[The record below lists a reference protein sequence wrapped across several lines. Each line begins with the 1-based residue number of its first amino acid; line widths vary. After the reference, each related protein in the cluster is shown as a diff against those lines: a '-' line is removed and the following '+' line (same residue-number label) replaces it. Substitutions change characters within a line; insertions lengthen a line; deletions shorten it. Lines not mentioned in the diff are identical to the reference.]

1 MRCLALVVVVAASL
15 ARAQDAGIDGGLII
29 DVAAEIDAGIFLPP
43 VLVQTSPAP
52 WPEAAREAGLIGG
65 DVELMLTIETD
76 GSVSAVEVKDS
87 PGEPFT
93 TAALNAARGLGFDP
107 AMRDGVAVSVVLAY
121 RYRFEAPVAL
131 EEPDAGTN
139 ATLKVQVLTR
149 GTRETISLA
158 QFSWLPD
165 VASGEKLSKKAAK
178 AALESGFED
187 GGVSLGETNGE
198 GRLEFSLPAGAVR
211 IRVIAPNH
219 KPRVFKETLKPGQQ
233 VELLYRLDRQYSKP
247 YETIVR
253 GQVDRAELSRI
264 SLSGAELREV
274 AGTGGEPLR
283 VVMLLPGVVTPASG
297 ISYPVVR
304 GSLPAATGFYLD
316 GVRVP
321 QLYHLLAGASV
332 VHPEFIESID
342 FYPANAPTR
351 YGRISG
357 GVVSAQVA
365 KARDDRVHVVVSP
378 DALQTN
384 AFVEVPIKESG
395 TNISVGGHINYS
407 AWLLGALSA
416 AGAFGEGIKPVF
428 ESYDYQA
435 RVEQK
440 IGKGNIRLLAFGS
453 SDRVGTKSE
462 VERTPSVYLTSIF
475 HRVDLRAQYPI
486 GPGTLE
492 AGTWIGWET
501 MGLYGENQKQERIG
515 SFLLNR
521 FIWTTRLSYRLEL
534 GEHLQFKAGFDT
546 ERQTSDVETTLGVGA
561 GAGAGGDL
569 LKQPRVM
576 GVFTGS
582 FVEAA
587 FFYKPVT
594 VVAGVRVDTWHL
606 APSFLLPSVDPRLE
620 VRVEPWD
627 FLRFRGS
634 AGLAHQAPMLLISLP
649 VTDAGALKTG
659 LQEVG
664 QFSVGAVGT
673 LPWFGLEVSGDV
685 FYNHIFQARERSLAE
700 FVTGISSLDD
710 RFSGNRWGRAYGL
723 EVMVRLPQQGRFFG
737 WLSYTF
743 MRSER
748 MRRFAIYDA
757 DQINVT
763 DATEMLPFAF
773 DQAHSLNLVAGVQLP
788 AGFKVSASFH
798 LNTGRPESGEFSSR
812 TSRLV
817 SDGMGGQVW
826 APVPLNQVDRLP
838 AFGRLDLRASKLI
851 SFNNFSVDIYLDVF
865 NVLVR
870 PEVYGF
876 SYGFDENGAPLKEQ
890 QGAPIVLPTIGFK
903 VVY

>member
-1 MRCLALVVVVAASL
+1 VS
-15 ARAQDAGIDGGLII
+15 
-29 DVAAEIDAGIFLPP
+29 DV
-43 VLVQTSPAP
+43 Q
-52 WPEAAREAGLIGG
+52 
-65 DVELMLTIETD
+65 
-76 GSVSAVEVKDS
+76 VKSS

-93 TAALNAARGLGFDP
+93 TAAINAARGLGFDP
-107 AMRDGVAVSVVLAY
+107 AMRDGVAVSVVLEY
-121 RYRFEAPVAL
+121 RYRFEPPTLVATDA
-131 EEPDAGTN
+131 PDAGN
-139 ATLKVQVLTR
+139 DQHATFKVQVVTR

-165 VASGEKLSKKAAK
+165 APAEPGKKLSKKAAL
-178 AALESGFED
+178 AALEAGFENN
-187 GGVSLGETNGE
+187 GGARLGETDGE
-198 GRLEFSLPAGAVR
+198 GRLTASVPSGAIR
-211 IRVIAPNH
+211 IRVTAPNH
-219 KPRVFKETLKPGQQ
+219 KPRIFKENLKPGQQ
-233 VELLYRLDRQYSKP
+233 VEVLYRLDRLYSKP

-283 VVMLLPGVVTPASG
+283 VIMLLPGVVTPASG

-321 QLYHLLAGASV
+321 QLYHLLAGTSV
-332 VHPEFIESID
+332 VHPEFIESVD

-357 GVVSAQVA
+357 GVVAAQVA
-365 KARDDRVHVVVSP
+365 RARDDRVHVTISP

-384 AFVEVPIKESG
+384 GFVEVPIAATG

-407 AWLLGALSA
+407 AWLLAVLSGT
-416 AGAFGEGIKPVF
+416 GAFGEGIKPVF

-435 RVEQK
+435 RIEQK
-440 IGKGNIRLLAFGS
+440 LGKGNLRLLAFGS
-453 SDRVGTKSE
+453 NDVVGARSTRES
-462 VERTPSVYLTSIF
+462 TPSVFMTSRF
-475 HRVDLRAQYPI
+475 HRIDLRGQYPL

-501 MGLYGENQKQERIG
+501 MGLYAENNKQERVG

-521 FIWTTRLSYRLEL
+521 FIWTTRLSYRVEL
-534 GEHLQFKAGFDT
+534 GEYFQLKAGFDT
-546 ERQTSDVETTLGVGA
+546 ERQTSDVETSAGVGP
-561 GAGAGGDL
+561 GAGGGDL

-587 FFYKPVT
+587 FFYKAVS

-606 APSFLLPSVDPRLE
+606 APSFTLPSVDPRLE

-627 FLRFRGS
+627 FLKFRGS
-634 AGLAHQAPMLLISLP
+634 AGMAHQAPMLLISLP

-664 QFSVGAVGT
+664 QFSVGAVGK
-673 LPWFGLEVSGDV
+673 LPWLNLELSGDV
-685 FYNHIFQARERSLAE
+685 FYNHIFQARERSLSE

-710 RFSGNRWGRAYGL
+710 RYSGNRWGRAYGL
-723 EVMVRLPQQGRFFG
+723 EVMLRLPQQGRFFG

-757 DQINVT
+757 DQINVS

-773 DQAHSLNLVAGVQLP
+773 DQAHSLNLVAGLQLP

-817 SDGMGGQVW
+817 DDGMGGQVW

-838 AFGRLDLRASKLI
+838 PFARLDVRASKLI
-851 SFNNFSVDIYLDVF
+851 SFNNFAVDLYIDVF

-876 SYGFDENGAPLKEQ
+876 SYGFDMNGAPLKEQ
-890 QGAPIVLPTIGFK
+890 QGAPIILPTLGFK